1 MIQKR
6 ALRLIFNDNS
16 SSYEELLIKA
26 KKHHECIQAL
36 CVEIFNTINNM
47 NLPFMK

>member
-6 ALRLIFNDNS
+6 ALRFTFNDNS

-26 KKHHECIQAL
+26 KKKRHECKQAQDSL
-36 CVEIFNTINNM
+36 YRNI
-47 NLPFMK
+47 